1 MNSSVS
7 CRSERSIYGM
17 MLHGHTFKKTRAESL
32 TECVMACNNG
42 AMCQSVNYIINEDV
56 WELNNRTKEARPDDL
71 VSHENSI
78 YVTRFS
84 ERGIGRGSRV
94 VM

>member
-17 MLHGHTFKKTRAESL
+17 MLHGHTFKETRAESL

-56 WELNNRTKEARPDDL
+56 CELNNRT
-71 VSHENSI
+71 NSI

>member
-7 CRSERSIYGM
+7 CGSERSIYGM
-17 MLHGHTFKKTRAESL
+17 MLRGHAFKKSRAERV

-42 AMCQSVNYIINEDV
+42 AICQSVNYIINEDV
-56 WELNNRTKEARPDDL
+56 CESNNRTKKAAPDDL
-71 VSHENSI
+71 VPHKNRI

-84 ERGIGRGSRV
+84 ERGIVEARG
-94 VM
+94 